1 MLFCCNE
8 MARGQLKG
16 FPYLI
21 QRQSYTS
28 IVEVGSIVHKELQ
41 ILIEGVESSTKVTCS
56 FMYAC
61 KSLHRYVL
69 LKLLNS

>member
-1 MLFCCNE
+1 M
-8 MARGQLKG
+8 
-16 FPYLI
+16 I

-41 ILIEGVESSTKVTCS
+41 NIIEGVKSSTEVTCS

-61 KSLHRYVL
+61 ISLHRYAFST
-69 LKLLNS
+69 LLNIQLIKRTI